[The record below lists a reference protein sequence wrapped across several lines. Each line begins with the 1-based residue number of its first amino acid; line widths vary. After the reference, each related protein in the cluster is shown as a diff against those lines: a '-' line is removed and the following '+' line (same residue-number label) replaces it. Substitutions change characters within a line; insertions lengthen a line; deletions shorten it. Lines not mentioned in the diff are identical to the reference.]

1 MTRQATAYDVVVVG
15 GGHNG
20 LICAAYLAGSGLRVV
35 VLERR
40 EVPGG
45 MAETSELLPGVRVPT
60 LAHTVGRLKPSV
72 ARDLKLRQ
80 HGMVLV
86 QPQVRVFAPQPDGRS
101 LTLWTDLARTAAE
114 LPDSGLLAAGDAD
127 GYLKADMRLRT
138 LARAVNAL
146 HEHVPPDLA
155 SPSLSGALGAVRTGL
170 AARARTRSADVGLLR
185 TLPMSVADLV
195 ADWFESDALQAVI
208 AARGILLT
216 RFGPRM
222 PGTAAV
228 LLTDSAGNDGGLAG
242 QTVFARGGPGA
253 LSAALASAAR
263 SAGAEIRSSSE
274 VRHVRHSG
282 ESVRGVTLAGGEEID
297 ATVVVSGLDP
307 KTTLLSLLDPE
318 VLGPRLSWRAS
329 NIRQSGVTAK
339 VNFALRELPSF
350 PAAGG
355 DSRRLRGRILL
366 SPSMSTLDRA
376 ADPAKYGD
384 FSREPLIEV
393 TIPSLV
399 DPSLIDGQRV
409 GKAKHVL
416 SAIVQCAPYDLREG
430 TWDDRREAL
439 GDIATRTIENYA
451 PGFAGLIEAREV
463 ITPLDI
469 ERGYGAQGGHPM
481 HAEVGLDQW
490 FEWRPLH
497 GLGRYRMP
505 LDGLYLCGSGA
516 HPGGGITGAPGQ
528 LAAWEILG
536 DLRAGRIT
544 VAT

>member
-1 MTRQATAYDVVVVG
+1 LTRRASAYDVVVVG

-20 LICAAYLAGSGLRVV
+20 LVCAAYLAGSGLRVV

-40 EVPGG
+40 ANVGG
-45 MAETSELLPGVRVPT
+45 MAETSELLPGIQVPT

-72 ARDLKLRQ
+72 ARDLKLRR
-80 HGMVLV
+80 HGLALV

-101 LTLWTDLARTAAE
+101 LTLWVDAARTAAE
-114 LPDSGLLAAGDAD
+114 LQGSGLASAADAE
-127 GYLKADMRLRT
+127 GYLKANVRLRA
-138 LARAVNAL
+138 LASALSAL
-146 HEHVPPDLA
+146 HEGVPPDLA
-155 SPSLSGALGAVRTGL
+155 APSLSGTLGAVRTGL
-170 AARARTRSADVGLLR
+170 AARARSRSADVGLLR

-195 ADWFESDALQAVI
+195 ADWFESDALRAVI
-208 AARGILLT
+208 AARGMLLT

-263 SAGAEIRSSSE
+263 SAGAEIRASAE
-274 VRHVRHSG
+274 VAHVRRSG
-282 ESVRGVTLAGGEEID
+282 EAVLGVTLAGGEEID
-297 ATVVVSGLDP
+297 AAVVVSGLDP
-307 KTTLLSLLDPE
+307 KTTLLSLIDPE
-318 VLGPRLSWRAS
+318 ALGPRLSWRAS

-339 VNFALRELPSF
+339 VNFALRGLPVF
-350 PAAGG
+350 PAAQG
-355 DSRRLRGRILL
+355 DTKRLRGRILL
-366 SPSMSTLDRA
+366 SPSMSALDRA

-384 FSREPLIEV
+384 VSEEPLIEA
-393 TIPSLV
+393 TIPSLI
-399 DPSLIDGQRV
+399 DPSLVEGQRR
-409 GKAKHVL
+409 GKVKHVM
-416 SAIVQCAPYDLREG
+416 SAIVQSAPYDLREG
-430 TWDDRREAL
+430 TWSERRDAL
-439 GDIATRTIENYA
+439 GDIAMRTIENYA
-451 PGFAGLIEAREV
+451 PGFAGLVEAREV
-463 ITPLDI
+463 MTPLDI
-469 ERGYGAQGGHPM
+469 ERGYGAAGGHPM

-528 LAAWEILG
+528 LAAREIIT
-536 DLRAGRIT
+536 DVRAGRIRVGT
-544 VAT
+544 